1 VSDYSLGREFIRK
14 NRMDIIF
21 EVIEEC
27 DDLAKLYLL
36 LGEEMRFRS
45 QEAIDEEYKNTI
57 DEEMPTSKGLKSFVQ
72 EVMRGF
78 LEESKNLDKEDKE
91 QRRKFIERVL
101 YFGNNFIKFLQN
113 KIKEIIQEN
122 LDKKK
127 SIFTEREKRVQDE
140 LKSVGNAIEDEEI
153 DKDTYS
159 KIIEMFR
166 NDTIRQHL
174 EKNKH
179 KSSFSSSEKNE
190 LKNKLMDFTE
200 FDYFKDELP
209 LQIEVSVAQDLQEE
223 YLNFDFYQVSCP
235 GCMMPSTVKSTD
247 TTGTQNYL
255 FHLPPLF
262 RGNIF
267 RNLYSD
273 SLEHSIFEELYRL

>member
-1 VSDYSLGREFIRK
+1 MGV
-14 NRMDIIF
+14 IF

-45 QEAIDEEYKNTI
+45 QEAIDEEYNKII
-57 DEEMPTSKGLKSFVQ
+57 DKEMPTKGLESFVK
-72 EVMRGF
+72 EVMRSF
-78 LEESKNLDKEDKE
+78 LEESKNLDKEDKK
-91 QRRKFIERVL
+91 QRREFIERVL
-101 YFGNNFIKFLQN
+101 YFGNNFIEFLQN
-113 KIKEIIQEN
+113 KIKEIIHEN

-127 SIFTEREKRVQDE
+127 SIFTEREKRAQVE
-140 LKSVGNAIEDEEI
+140 LNSVGNAIEDEEI

-166 NDTIRQHL
+166 NNTIRQHL
-174 EKNKH
+174 EKNKN

-190 LKNKLMDFTE
+190 LKNKLMEFTKFE
-200 FDYFKDELP
+200 YFKDELP
-209 LQIEVSVAQDLQEE
+209 LQIEVSVAQDLQQE
-223 YLNFDFYQVSCP
+223 YLDLDFYQVSCP

-273 SLEHSIFEELYRL
+273 SLEHIIFEELYRL